1 MLIRTL
7 SSIQVYHNFIMHE
20 TCTALTLPAG
30 DPSLMPDNATASGP
44 WLFNIKQ
51 DPQERVNLVK
61 THTLQRQQARQREC
75 PPRRAAP
82 SQAEPTKAPPR
93 PRHANT
99 DTGIGPTTAGT
110 HRDARSGVLP
120 SCAVRS

>member
-30 DPSLMPDNATASGP
+30 DPSLQPDNATASGP

-61 THTLQRQQARQREC
+61 THTLQRQQARQRERVPPAPC
-75 PPRRAAP
+75 PPKRSP
-82 SQAEPTKAPPR
+82 PKLPR

-120 SCAVRS
+120 SCADRS